1 VGLSGVA
8 VLGTA
13 GELETTVA
21 SPPKAIATGRQLLLC
36 HGLPLST
43 GGGRAA
49 NQQLPELA
57 ERLSNEVGW
66 SVAVPALRG
75 VGGSPGTFSASG
87 WRADLKAVIDALVG
101 PSGSIVLV
109 GFGFGG
115 ALALRTAVDDE
126 RVRGVAS
133 VAAPADLAAWCGPAD
148 AFSEACVRAGVV
160 SGEPLLEP
168 DALVADL
175 LALDPL
181 DAVSSLQRRRLMI
194 IHGSDDPIVPVAA
207 ARLLVEAAEGRAE
220 LRIIQGA
227 GHWLRPDP
235 RTVATLMGWLDRMR

>member
-1 VGLSGVA
+1 MGLTSVA
-8 VLGTA
+8 VRGSS
-13 GELETTVA
+13 GQLETA
-21 SPPKAIATGRQLLLC
+21 LALPPKATATGRQLLLC

-75 VGGSPGTFSASG
+75 VGSSPGTFSASG
-87 WRADLKAVIDALVG
+87 WREDLRAVIDSLVG
-101 PSGSIVLV
+101 AEGSIVLV

-133 VAAPADLAAWCGPAD
+133 VAAPADLAAWCGPAQH
-148 AFSEACVRAGVV
+148 FQEACVRAGVV
-160 SGEPLLEP
+160 GDDPLLEP
-168 DALVADL
+168 EALVADL

-181 DAVSSLQRRRLMI
+181 GALASLQRRRLMI

-207 ARLLVEAAEGRAE
+207 ARQLVEAAEGRAE